1 MIAGNGNDHLLLRSQ
16 RSMQVRE
23 RFSARRMV
31 GNIEETPANK
41 QVGERVNSACDI
53 SEGVHGPPPFI
64 QAVH

>member
-1 MIAGNGNDHLLLRSQ
+1 
-16 RSMQVRE
+16 MQVRE

-41 QVGERVNSACDI
+41 RVGERVNGAGDI
-53 SEGVHGPPPFI
+53 SEGVHGPPFI

>member
-1 MIAGNGNDHLLLRSQ
+1 M
-16 RSMQVRE
+16 RE

-31 GNIEETPANK
+31 GSIEETPANK
-41 QVGERVNSACDI
+41 PNKRVGERVNGAGDI